1 MNAKKNSKN
10 NGRGEGFISGK
21 AGNLANSAGKTI
33 AWIQFILAICIG
45 TSMIIVGISMIRTK
59 EKNMKQTKG
68 IVTNVTG
75 PVLRYQGSGRNKT
88 YYNEWTVSYSYS
100 LPSDVTMSIPTDST
114 MSVPADESE
123 PKEDIIYK
131 GMDTLKRQV
140 NVGDTIDVYYNTN
153 SPNESYLKEQASPK
167 WIGGG
172 LICMGVT
179 AILVYSVMLYIAR
192 KSKTGSQGVAGLA
205 LWSALD

>member
-21 AGNLANSAGKTI
+21 AGNLVNSAGKTI

-45 TSMIIVGISMIRTK
+45 TSMIAAGISMLRTK

-75 PVLRYQGSGRNKT
+75 PVLRYHGSGRNKT

-100 LPSDVTMSIPTDST
+100 LPTDST

-123 PKEDIIYK
+123 PIEDIIYK

-140 NVGDTIDVYYNTN
+140 NVGDTINVYYNTN
-153 SPNESYLKEQASPK
+153 SPNESYLEEQASPK

-179 AILVYSVMLYIAR
+179 AILVFSIVLYFAR
-192 KSKTGSQGVAGLA
+192 KSKGVSQLVTGGA
-205 LWSALD
+205 LWNVMH